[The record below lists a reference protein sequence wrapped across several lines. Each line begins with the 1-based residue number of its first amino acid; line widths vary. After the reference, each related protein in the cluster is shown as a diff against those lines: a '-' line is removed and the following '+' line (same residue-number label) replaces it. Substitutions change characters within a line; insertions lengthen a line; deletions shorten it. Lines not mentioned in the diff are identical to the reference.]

1 MSNVLPGCAGLYETP
16 KVPGPGFGELL
27 RSVDPSCA
35 LFDSLRTIQINLG
48 NICNLACG
56 HCHVS
61 ASPEGTRAMG
71 KEVMDGI
78 IRYLESRSGE
88 RLTLDI
94 TGGCPE
100 MNPRFRY
107 LVERT
112 DRLGVRRILR
122 TNLAIAAESGMEW
135 LPAFYREHGLT
146 LIASLPCFEAENAD
160 RQRGNGVF
168 RRSVAV
174 LQRLNGLGY
183 GDSLELDLVYNPE
196 GDAIPGPQAQLEAL
210 YRKELMGRYGIRFT
224 NLFTI
229 TNVPIGRFRT
239 RLEAAGS
246 LCSYQRKLAGN
257 FNPSA
262 VSAIMCRS
270 MINVDWMG
278 RLYNCDFNQAVGLP
292 ITSADGVALDVSRL
306 SEAARRGNRLVLAD
320 HCFGCT
326 AGEGSSCFGATT

>member
-1 MSNVLPGCAGLYETP
+1 MH
-16 KVPGPGFGELL
+16 GFGEFL

-35 LFDSLRTIQINLG
+35 LFDSLRSIQINLG
-48 NICNLACG
+48 DRCNLACG
-56 HCHVS
+56 HCHVT

-71 KEVMDGI
+71 KAVMDAI
-78 IRYLESRSGE
+78 IGYLESHSEE

-100 MNPRFRY
+100 LNPRFRY

-112 DRLGVRRILR
+112 DRLGIRRILR
-122 TNLAIAAESGMEW
+122 TNLAIAADPGMDW

-146 LIASLPCFEAENAD
+146 LVASLPCFEAANVD

-174 LQRLNGLGY
+174 LQHLNGLGY

-196 GDAIPGPQAQLEAL
+196 GDAIPGSQAQLEAL

-246 LCSYQRKLAGN
+246 LCSYQRKLAGH

-262 VSAIMCRS
+262 ASAIMCRS

-278 RLYNCDFNQAVGLP
+278 RLYNCDFNQAAGLP

-326 AGEGSSCFGATT
+326 AGEGSSCFGVTT